1 MGLLLLAF
9 IPRLGLVHYWLFVD
23 PRDIG
28 LVAGSIDIL
37 AALGSINGFG
47 AAASGLVL
55 YVVFIEV
62 LLTGIL
68 LFLAP
73 LGLGVIVFTV
83 LLPCPIITLF
93 SILPFVKEKVEY
105 HIQ

>member
-1 MGLLLLAF
+1 MGLLFFVF
-9 IPRLGLVHYWLFVD
+9 IPRLGLFHYWLFVD
-23 PRDIG
+23 PGDIG

-37 AALGSINGFG
+37 AAVGSIDGFG

-55 YVVFIEV
+55 YIVFVEV

-68 LFLAP
+68 LLLAP
-73 LGLGVIVFTV
+73 LGLGVLVFTRW
-83 LLPCPIITLF
+83 LPCPLF
-93 SILPFVKEKVEY
+93 PLFAILPFVKEKVEY